1 MSDVKK
7 ILSEREKTHG
17 SFADVAAMSQQLK
30 TAMSMS
36 KNWLVLNVAQ
46 REALEYIAMKMARI
60 LSGDRNYRDHWQ
72 DIGGYAKLGEEWSN
86 TSLHTVQKDLE
97 EAGMPTVGEIN
108 FVGAEGKEEKAPVLA
123 IFKK

>member
-1 MSDVKK
+1 MLDVKK
-7 ILSEREKTHG
+7 ILDEREKTHG
-17 SFADVAAMSQQLK
+17 SFADVAAMSQQIK
-30 TAMSMS
+30 AAMSVS
-36 KNWLVLNVAQ
+36 KNWLVLNTAQ
-46 REALEYIAMKMARI
+46 REALEQIAMKIARV
-60 LSGDRNYRDHWQ
+60 LSGDRNYRDHWE

-86 TSLHTVQKDLE
+86 TSLNTVQKELA

>member
-7 ILSEREKTHG
+7 ILNEREKTHG

-30 TAMSMS
+30 AAMSMS
-36 KNWLVLNVAQ
+36 KNWLVLNTAQ
-46 REALEYIAMKMARI
+46 RESLEYIAMKIARI
-60 LSGDRNYRDHWQ
+60 LSGDRNYRDHWE

-86 TSLHTVQKDLE
+86 TSINTVQKDLA
-97 EAGMPTVGEIN
+97 EAGMPTVGEVN

>member
-1 MSDVKK
+1 MSDVKN

-17 SFADVAAMSQQLK
+17 SFADVASMSQQLK
-30 TAMSMS
+30 AAMSMS
-36 KNWLVLNVAQ
+36 KNWLVLNSAQ

-86 TSLHTVQKDLE
+86 TSLHTVQKELA
-97 EAGMPTVGEIN
+97 EAGMPTVGEVS

>member
-1 MSDVKK
+1 MG
-7 ILSEREKTHG
+7 EREKTHG
-17 SFADVAAMSQQLK
+17 SFADVAAMSQQIK
-30 TAMSMS
+30 AAMSMS
-36 KNWLVLNVAQ
+36 KNWLVLNTAQ
-46 REALEYIAMKMARI
+46 REALEQIAMKIARV
-60 LSGDRNYRDHWQ
+60 LSGDRNYRDHWE

-97 EAGMPTVGEIN
+97 QAGAQTVGEIN

>member
-17 SFADVAAMSQQLK
+17 SFADVAAMSQQIK
-30 TAMSMS
+30 VAMSMS

-46 REALEYIAMKMARI
+46 REALEYIAMKIARI
-60 LSGDRNYRDHWQ
+60 LSGDRNFRDHWE

-86 TSLHTVQKDLE
+86 TSINTVQKDLA

>member
-1 MSDVKK
+1 MTDTKK

-17 SFADVAAMSQQLK
+17 NFADVAAMSQQIK

-46 REALEYIAMKMARI
+46 REALESIAMKIARV
-60 LSGDRNYRDHWQ
+60 LSGDRNFRDHWE

-86 TSLHTVQKDLE
+86 TSLHSVQKDLE
-97 EAGMPTVGEIN
+97 QAGMPTIGEVN
-108 FVGAEGKEEKAPVLA
+108 FVKGDGTEEKAPVLA